1 MHCVNNIYSWTST
14 GTDSD
19 GTLFTEFLAE
29 LNASELGGF
38 DDWCI
43 PNIKKLQSI
52 VNYSTIGPASSVP
65 GSTAA
70 SVYWSSTTVASG
82 TLSAWGVLFNNGG
95 VGADGKAQHQ
105 PRSRS
110 TSMPVIGHLII

>member
-70 SVYWSSTTVASG
+70 SIDWSSTTGA
-82 TLSAWGVLFNNGG
+82 TDTNFAWSVLFTDGS
-95 VGADGKAQHQ
+95 VGNIDKVSGFHARAVR
-105 PRSRS
+105 PC
-110 TSMPVIGHLII
+110 P